1 MATFVHAS
9 SQGQRTHSARTNS
22 QIFTPHICTPI
33 LGEKYPEYF
42 VLPVPPNYS
51 ARTSLEP
58 IKKSYECFISF
69 LSYII
74 FVNSTQHY
82 AISCTKKAEHPGPIY
97 GLKVFN
103 TLEEHDH
110 MRGCI
115 NTNYIIFTELNLVI
129 TFPQSWLKDK
139 TLSGCNIC
147 TSGQQWGPPLAW
159 ASCGSAWKTFFV
171 QKPPVNADLIGC
183 FGNN

>member
-1 MATFVHAS
+1 MWSLCLTGIFGKKWSLYLPAIFVYAS

-129 TFPQSWLKDK
+129 TFPQS
-139 TLSGCNIC
+139 
-147 TSGQQWGPPLAW
+147 
-159 ASCGSAWKTFFV
+159 
-171 QKPPVNADLIGC
+171 
-183 FGNN
+183 